1 MNQSVNCV
9 EIWDMFLFLNQFC
22 EYRIDFC
29 IDTDGIGPIV
39 LGIVL
44 KSEIRVLPTTT
55 VPSSRAPE
63 HKTRLQQYLR
73 FVNSEHVAA
82 KFSISCF
89 HV

>member
-29 IDTDGIGPIV
+29 INTDGIGPIV

-44 KSEIRVLPTTT
+44 KSEIRVLPTT
-55 VPSSRAPE
+55 SCQ
-63 HKTRLQQYLR
+63 LQTQSQYLEIQVLGLIYR
-73 FVNSEHVAA
+73 HLCKSTCGYHFWN
-82 KFSISCF
+82 FS
-89 HV
+89 